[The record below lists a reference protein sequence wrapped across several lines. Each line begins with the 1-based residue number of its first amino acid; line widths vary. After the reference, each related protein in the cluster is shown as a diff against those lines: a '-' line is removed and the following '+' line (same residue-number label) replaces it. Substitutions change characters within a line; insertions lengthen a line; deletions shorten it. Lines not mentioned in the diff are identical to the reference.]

1 MNKFLLLVFTVLLLC
16 SCHPSPEVIKQVNRI
31 TAIKKDKT
39 LSCPPNIQNK
49 CAIDSP
55 LGILFE
61 SNKLAKA
68 DSVTLLEKGEDSL
81 LLRLHLIKSAQKSI
95 DIQTFI
101 WVNDEAGHLVLSEL
115 LEAAKRG
122 VKVNIIIDQLFSMGN
137 SWFLAEVA
145 TLHENLNVRMFNPLF
160 NEGHTSP
167 FDFFSAIT
175 CCLYNLNRRMH
186 NKLFLVDNKYGITG
200 GRNYSDRY
208 FDWDDSFNFRDRDV
222 LAVGQVGREMM
233 SSFLWFWNSEWV
245 VPLEN
250 LDDIALRILNDEEKK
265 SQWGLS
271 TSQKA
276 RKIKLN
282 AYNWNL
288 IEMLFVDPT
297 IKVDHIEYF
306 SDSPEKLFTKNKQAK
321 SNYKELSLKIRDLI
335 ISAKSS
341 LLFQTPYLVLSK
353 KAYRAL
359 RKIHKSKPHVKISV
373 STNSLSS
380 TDAYYVYAISFKHK
394 KKYMKR
400 LNLNIFEYKQQPKY
414 RNEMFSNHNYSDRTR
429 FGLHSKSIV
438 IDNYIS
444 LIGSHNFDHR
454 SDVLNTE
461 SGLIIQ
467 STQLA
472 EKLTQIINL
481 DMSHENSWVVAPNK
495 KIPILSFFSGL
506 IATVSR
512 SLPMFDI
519 WPFRYSSSFELK
531 EGKKPVDINHKDF
544 YDNYKSLGSFPEVN
558 MPSKQIQTL
567 IISAFMGFAE
577 PFM

>member
-1 MNKFLLLVFTVLLLC
+1 MFIVLLLC
-16 SCHPSPEVIKQVNRI
+16 SCHPSPEIIKQVNRI
-31 TAIKKDKT
+31 TAIKKDKSI
-39 LSCPPNIQNK
+39 SCPATYQNK
-49 CAIDSP
+49 CAIDTP
-55 LGILFE
+55 LAHLFE
-61 SNKLAKA
+61 KNKLVKT
-68 DSVTLLEKGEDSL
+68 DSVTLLEKGEESL
-81 LLRLHLIKSAQKSI
+81 LLRLHLIRSAQKSI

-101 WVNDEAGHLVLSEL
+101 WVNDETGHLVLSEL

-122 VKVNIIIDQLFSMGN
+122 VQVNIIIDQLFSMGN

-186 NKLFLVDNKYGITG
+186 NKLFLVDEKYGITG
-200 GRNYSDRY
+200 GRNYNDRY
-208 FDWDDSFNFRDRDV
+208 FDWDSDFNYRDRDA
-222 LAVGQVGREMM
+222 LAVGKVAIEMK
-233 SSFLWFWNSEWV
+233 SSFLQFWNSQWV

-250 LDDIALRILNDEEKK
+250 LDDIALRILNDEEIK

-271 TSQKA
+271 TSQKS
-276 RKIKLN
+276 RKIKLEV
-282 AYNWNL
+282 YNWNL
-288 IEMLFVDPT
+288 IERLFVNT
-297 IKVDHIEYF
+297 AIKVDHVEYF
-306 SDSPEKLFTKNKQAK
+306 SDSPEKLFIKSKESK
-321 SNYKELSLKIRDLI
+321 SNYKQLSLKIRDLI
-335 ISAKSS
+335 VSAETK

-359 RKIHKSKPHVKISV
+359 RRVHKRKPHVNITV
-373 STNSLSS
+373 STNSLAS

-394 KKYMKR
+394 KKYLKK
-400 LNLNIFEYKQQPKY
+400 LNLNIFEYKHQPKY
-414 RNEMFSNHNYSDRTR
+414 KEQMFANHNNNEKNR

-461 SGLIIQ
+461 SGLIIK
-467 STQLA
+467 SEQLA
-472 EKLTQIINL
+472 LQLTEIINI
-481 DMSHENSWVVAPNK
+481 DMLPENSWVIAPNK
-495 KIPILSFFSGL
+495 KIPVLSFFSGL
-506 IATVSR
+506 IANVSR
-512 SLPMFDI
+512 SLPILDI
-519 WPFRYSSSFELK
+519 WPFRYSSSFELI

-544 YDNYKSLGSFPEVN
+544 YDNYQSLGSFPEVN
-558 MPSKQIQTL
+558 LSSKQIQTL

>member
-1 MNKFLLLVFTVLLLC
+1 MNKFITFLFTAWFLC
-16 SCHPSPEVIKQVNRI
+16 SCHPSPELIKKVNQI
-31 TAIKKDKT
+31 TAIKKDKSI
-39 LSCPPNIQNK
+39 SCPADFPNR

-55 LGILFE
+55 LESLLE
-61 SNKLAKA
+61 SNITAKKS
-68 DSVTLLEKGEDSL
+68 SVTLLEKGEESL
-81 LLRLHLIKSAQKSI
+81 LLRLHLIRSAQKSI

-101 WVNDEAGHLVLSEL
+101 WVNDEVGHLVLSEL

-137 SWFLAEVA
+137 SWFLAEIA

-186 NKLFLVDNKYGITG
+186 NKLFLVDDKYGITG
-200 GRNYSDRY
+200 GRNYNDRY
-208 FDWDDSFNFRDRDV
+208 FDWDADFNYRDRDA
-222 LAVGQVGREMM
+222 LAVGNVAKEMKA
-233 SSFLWFWNSEWV
+233 SFLQFWNSQWV
-245 VPLEN
+245 VQLEN

-271 TSQKA
+271 TSQKS
-276 RKIKLN
+276 RKVKLSV
-282 AYNWNL
+282 YNWNL
-288 IEMLFVDPT
+288 IKKLFVDT
-297 IKVDHIEYF
+297 AIQVDQIEYF
-306 SDSPEKLFTKNKQAK
+306 SDSPEKLFVKSKEAK
-321 SNYKELSLKIRDLI
+321 SNYKQLSLKIRDLI
-335 ISAKSS
+335 VSAESK

-359 RKIHKSKPHVKISV
+359 RKVHKRKPHVDITV
-373 STNSLSS
+373 STNSLAS

-394 KKYMKR
+394 KKYLKK
-400 LNLNIFEYKQQPKY
+400 LNLNIFEYKQKPEYQEPLFA
-414 RNEMFSNHNYSDRTR
+414 NNNHTEETR

-438 IDNYIS
+438 IDDTIS

-467 STQLA
+467 SQELA
-472 EKLTQIINL
+472 EKLTNIINV
-481 DMSHENSWVVAPNK
+481 DMHHKNSWVVAPNK

-506 IATVSR
+506 IANVSR
-512 SLPMFDI
+512 SLPVLDI
-519 WPFRYSSSFELK
+519 WPFRYSSSFELI

-544 YDNYKSLGSFPEVN
+544 YDNYQNLGSFPEVN
-558 MPSKQIQTL
+558 MSSKQIQTL